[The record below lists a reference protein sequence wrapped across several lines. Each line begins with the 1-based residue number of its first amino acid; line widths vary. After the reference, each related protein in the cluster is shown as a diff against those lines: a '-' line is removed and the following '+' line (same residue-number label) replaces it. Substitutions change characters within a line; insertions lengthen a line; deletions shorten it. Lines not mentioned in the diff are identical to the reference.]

1 VHAEIDATL
10 ELLGEHLAE
19 LLEADVDAAAGPEE
33 ARAQLR
39 RLGTLLHERVAALA
53 EQNVEALATRVH
65 GDYHLGQALLCGADF
80 VIVDL
85 EGEPG
90 RTFDERRSKTT
101 ALKDV
106 AGMLRSFDYARST
119 ALRSLLSERMADT
132 AEIQALLDHWRDETQ
147 AMFLSAYRDAMQGCS
162 VYPQKPGEAE
172 RLIELAKIEK
182 LLYEIRYE
190 LRNRPDWLA
199 VPWRD
204 LSAMLR

>member
-10 ELLGEHLAE
+10 GLLNEHLDDV
-19 LLEADVDAAAGPEE
+19 LEAEIDAPAEPEE
-33 ARAQLR
+33 ARARLR
-39 RLGTLLHERVAALA
+39 RLETLLHERVVALTA
-53 EQNVEALATRVH
+53 QKVEALATRVH
-65 GDYHLGQALLCGADF
+65 GDYHLGQALISGADF
-80 VIVDL
+80 IIVDL

-90 RTFDERRSKTT
+90 RSFDERRRKTT

-119 ALRSLLSERMADT
+119 ALRTLVTERLADT
-132 AEIQALLDHWRDETQ
+132 AQIQALLDHWRDETQ
-147 AMFLSAYRDAMQGCS
+147 AMFLSAYGEAMQGCG
-162 VYPQKPGEAE
+162 VYPQNPGIAA
-172 RLIELAKIEK
+172 RLIDLAKIEK

-204 LSAMLR
+204 LSALLA